1 MNLAAQAATER
12 KMEDNMRFNIT
23 TLTTATALVFGLA
36 AAGAQAQTLR
46 IAHVDPD
53 EWTGSKKG
61 AAAQIF
67 RNIVEGE
74 TDLEVEIFPAG
85 ALGNEDE
92 LVGQVQEGLLQMAIV
107 SGAMSKACPA
117 ASVLDIPYTF
127 SSATVAW
134 EVLDGEF
141 GAKLSEHCLEQTGMR
156 TLAYGETGFRNFTN
170 NVREIRTP
178 ADMKGLKF
186 RVQPIP
192 LYLEMVSGLGGE
204 PTPIAWTELP
214 NALSTGV
221 VDGQEN
227 PVGVIYNNGLHQLQ
241 KYMTL
246 DGHVYAAD
254 FIVVSDEFFQT
265 LTAPQQEVVTRAA
278 IVAGNMGRS
287 IQQWTTAQGV
297 LSVQE
302 EGMQVYSPTAEELA
316 MFAEKAQPA
325 VVEFL
330 RGELGENATW
340 IDELQ
345 SAVAATQ

>member
-1 MNLAAQAATER
+1 
-12 KMEDNMRFNIT
+12 MRFELK
-23 TLTTATALVFGLA
+23 TLTA
-36 AAGAQAQTLR
+36 AAALSIGMVSMAGAETIR

-53 EWTGSKKG
+53 DWTGSKKG

-67 RNIVEGE
+67 KNIVEGE
-74 TDLEVEIFPAG
+74 TDLDVEIFPAG

-92 LVGQVQEGLLQMAIV
+92 LIGQAQEGLLQMAIV

-127 SSATVAW
+127 ASATIAW
-134 EVLDGEF
+134 DVLDGDF
-141 GAKLSEHCLEQTGMR
+141 GDALAEHCLEQTGLR

-170 NVREIRTP
+170 GTREIRSP
-178 ADMKGLKF
+178 EDMEGLKF

-192 LYLEMVSGLGGE
+192 LYIEMVKGLGGE

-227 PVGVIYNNGLHQLQ
+227 PVGVIYNNGLHKLQ

-254 FIVVSDEFFQT
+254 FIVIDDAFYNDLSASD
-265 LTAPQQEVVTRAA
+265 QEVVAKAA
-278 IVAGNMGRS
+278 RIAGTMGRA
-287 IQQWTTAQGV
+287 IQEWNTAEGV
-297 LSVQE
+297 KKVQD
-302 EGMQVYSPTAEELA
+302 EGMQVYSPTADEIA
-316 MFAEKAQPA
+316 AFAEKAQPA
-325 VVEFL
+325 VIEYL
-330 RGELGENATW
+330 RGELGDDAVW
-340 IDELQ
+340 IDNLQ
-345 SAVAATQ
+345 TAVAEASQ